1 MNFQSTPIK
10 IVEDKIPNTAE
21 IDSSNNS
28 ESMTTPIQEA
38 TSDIIQKSPVK
49 LAPPPTSSS
58 SGSELPGLPGRKPE
72 SETKLERQ
80 RQLEAERLE
89 AERKVN
95 TNHINCIWSCTTIFK
110 HINEYPVLLKV
121 KQLSSFSS
129 LPPFSNHGIFCL
141 N

>member
-1 MNFQSTPIK
+1 M
-10 IVEDKIPNTAE
+10 EDKIPNTTTTD

-28 ESMTTPIQEA
+28 ESMTTPIPIQEA
-38 TSDIIQKSPVK
+38 ASDIIQKSPVKK

-95 TNHINCIWSCTTIFK
+95 TNHINCIWSCATIFE

-129 LPPFSNHGIFCL
+129 LPPFSNHGLFCL